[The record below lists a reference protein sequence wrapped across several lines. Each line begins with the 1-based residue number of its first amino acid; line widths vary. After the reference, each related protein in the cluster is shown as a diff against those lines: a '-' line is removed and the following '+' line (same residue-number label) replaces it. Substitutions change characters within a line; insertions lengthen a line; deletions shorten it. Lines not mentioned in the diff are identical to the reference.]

1 MTGIV
6 RRSTSRRICTL
17 MLLPLLL
24 ALQAPRAAAAVG
36 TDGKNKA
43 MTDSARPAATAAAT
57 RPATAA
63 VAPGIAYA
71 AFSQAMQPQLGGRP
85 VGTLARVT
93 APKAGGN
100 KTPTTMP
107 LPPRS
112 PAASTAPLTPGEKFH
127 IFVKK
132 SFLSYSPW
140 ALSVFGGLLGE
151 ITDKDHGRH
160 MTAGDFIADTGT
172 HMARS
177 MAFRAT
183 ANFLEK
189 FAFAT
194 ILRQDP
200 RYHRSDKK
208 TVGGKIG
215 YAVSRVFITQGD
227 RCGCDQF
234 NASFLM
240 GGLAASGI
248 AQNWRREEDR
258 TTAKVFTGWATHIGI
273 RAFTNILSEFIGG
286 Q

>member
-1 MTGIV
+1 MTEIV
-6 RRSTSRRICTL
+6 RRSTSRISFAL
-17 MLLPLLL
+17 MLLALSL
-24 ALQAPRAAAAVG
+24 ALTAPRAAAA
-36 TDGKNKA
+36 DGVEDKTKG
-43 MTDSARPAATAAAT
+43 MTKSAAAPAA
-57 RPATAA
+57 
-63 VAPGIAYA
+63 APGIAYA
-71 AFSQAMQPQLGGRP
+71 AFSQAMQPQPSARP
-85 VGTLARVT
+85 VGTLARVA
-93 APKAGGN
+93 APKAVAG
-100 KTPTTMP
+100 KTPATMP
-107 LPPRS
+107 LPPRQ
-112 PAASTAPLTPGEKFH
+112 PAVSTAPLTPGEKFH

-140 ALSVFGGLLGE
+140 ALSVLGGVVGE

-160 MTAGDFIADTGT
+160 MSAGDFIADSGT

-208 TVGGKIG
+208 SVGGKIG

-240 GGLAASGI
+240 GGLTASAI
-248 AQNWRREEDR
+248 AQTWRRPEDQ
-258 TTAKVFTGWATHIGI
+258 TTAKIFTGWASHIGI